1 MPNGSFVWRGADVR
15 RQIESLV
22 AARMQRA
29 GEAGVEAARAQ
40 VPVKTGRTKA
50 SSEFTYDRSSQ
61 TLRISAGT
69 PWSLHVEM
77 GTSRVA
83 ARPFLRPGLIAAG
96 RAFGGSSG
104 TA

>member
-1 MPNGSFVWRGADVR
+1 MPNGSFVWRGDDVR
-15 RQIESLV
+15 RQIEGLV
-22 AARMQRA
+22 AARMQDA

-40 VPVKTGRTKA
+40 VPVKTGRTRA
-50 SSEFTYDRSSQ
+50 SIQFTYERTSQ

-69 PWSLHVEM
+69 PWAVYVEM
-77 GTSRVA
+77 GTSRMA

-96 RAFGGSSG
+96 RAFGGSGG